1 MIWFFIAW
9 LANRR
14 IISAVTGARAIDRRA
29 DPRLWNLLENLCIS
43 RGVTMPKL
51 QIIETGARNAFASGV
66 RESQYTVTVTRGLM
80 DTLDDKELEAV
91 LAHEL
96 THIENRD
103 VQLLVVAAIFVGI
116 ISFSAHLMMR
126 SPRIL
131 VRSGRRGGGSS
142 GGKGAGF
149 LILIAIAIFVIA
161 WVLAIALRFAI
172 SCKREYLAD
181 AGAVELTKNPD
192 AMIGALL
199 KIAGHSEI
207 EVPEEIQAMLLDHQ
221 REGRFARMFA
231 SHPSI
236 KDPRRGA
243 YALRRWDR
251 ARRVKGPSRG
261 QLTKTPYYDNCT
273 VMNPSPRLKPIPLSS
288 QRSGD
293 CRLYSP
299 KSVKFSAPP
308 PALASRCARS
318 SSTSLTKVP
327 PLFQLLPRP
336 KYVAAAY
343 PNRRQ

>member
-1 MIWFFIAW
+1 MFAYGLSTHIWNNRLKSILLLAGFPFLLLLIAFAFALLFSAYGNPDGVGAGFETAFAMLPRIVPWAIVGALIWFFIAW

-207 EVPEEIQAMLLDHQ
+207 EAPEEIQAMLLDHQ

-236 KDPRRGA
+236 KDR
-243 YALRRWDR
+243 
-251 ARRVKGPSRG
+251 
-261 QLTKTPYYDNCT
+261 
-273 VMNPSPRLKPIPLSS
+273 
-288 QRSGD
+288 
-293 CRLYSP
+293 
-299 KSVKFSAPP
+299 
-308 PALASRCARS
+308 
-318 SSTSLTKVP
+318 
-327 PLFQLLPRP
+327 
-336 KYVAAAY
+336 VAALM
-343 PNRRQ
+343 RFGGGTERVE